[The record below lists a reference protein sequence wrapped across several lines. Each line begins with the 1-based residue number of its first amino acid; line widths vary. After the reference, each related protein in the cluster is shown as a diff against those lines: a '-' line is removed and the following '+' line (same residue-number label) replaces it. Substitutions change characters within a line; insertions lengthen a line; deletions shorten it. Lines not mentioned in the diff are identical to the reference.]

1 MLARKSMIS
10 FFWTHTFFGTHPFFS
25 HIVSP
30 EKVWVPFFVEL
41 ILFLG
46 ALTFSTQ
53 CLARKNATS
62 LFDGTHTF
70 LVEWLAWTCMNFCF
84 FVRNCKIFLG
94 LRFFDEINVG
104 NSQRSLFSRTLTLN
118 TFVVELCFCC
128 CECSEWFHFIE
139 ILFFRNLFFW
149 PTRDICCL
157 RTLGCSSK
165 TTFAS
170 EL

>member
-10 FFWTHTFFGTHPFFS
+10 FFWTHTFFGTHTFFL

-30 EKVWVPFFVEL
+30 EKVWVPFF
-41 ILFLG
+41 FRTH
-46 ALTFSTQ
+46 TFSGSPYFFDAMFGPKK
-53 CLARKNATS
+53 CDFP
-62 LFDGTHTF
+62 FDGTYTF
-70 LVEWLAWTCMNFCF
+70 VVEWLAWTCMNFCF

-128 CECSEWFHFIE
+128 CEYSKWFHFIE

-165 TTFAS
+165 TDFAS